1 MKMNELF
8 AERFHSARVLS
19 GFSLQDLADKLG
31 NRISKQ
37 ALHKYEKGDV
47 VPDSEMIGHLSDA
60 LNVRPDFFFRE
71 TKVEVGNLCFRKLDK
86 LPVKEQN
93 RIVEY
98 TKDVLARYLELEE
111 ILGIETRFT
120 NPLEGFPALA
130 TFDDV
135 EKAATFVREKWNL
148 GTDPIYNT
156 MELLEDNH
164 IKVIPVE
171 SEDSFDGMQTW
182 VNHSIPVI
190 VINTN
195 RLKVKERIRF
205 TVLHELGH
213 LLLPMEG
220 LNEKAREKYCN
231 QFAAAMLFPKE
242 AADKEL
248 GMKRNKMFIQ
258 EFGELKKQYGISIQ
272 ALIYRAND
280 LGIISNSYV
289 KQLIFLMESNN
300 WKIVEPVEYIGDE
313 GSNRF
318 KQLLFRALAE
328 EQISMSKAA
337 VLYNQTLNE
346 FRKQIMV
353 VE

>member
-8 AERFHSARVLS
+8 AERFHSARVLR

-37 ALHKYEKGDV
+37 ALHKYEKGEV
-47 VPDSEMIGHLSDA
+47 VPDSEMIGYLCVA
-60 LNVRPDFFFRE
+60 LKVRPDFFFRE
-71 TKVEVGNLCFRKLDK
+71 TKVEVGDLCFRKLDK
-86 LPVKEQN
+86 LPVKEQS

-98 TKDVLARYLELEE
+98 SKDVLARYLELEE
-111 ILGIETRFT
+111 ILGIETRFS
-120 NPLEGFPALA
+120 NPLEGFSTLA

-135 EKAATFVREKWNL
+135 EKAATIVRKEWNL

-190 VINTN
+190 VINTS

-213 LLLPMEG
+213 LLLPMDG
-220 LNEKAREKYCN
+220 LNEKAKEKYCN

-346 FRKQIMV
+346 FRKQIMI